1 MQVFL
6 GPDTTGTLI
15 GTATTNGLGEFE
27 LRKTNPPKG
36 THTKISI
43 QASNGAT
50 LLNQTFTNN

>member
-15 GTATTNGLGEFE
+15 GTVTTDADGEFE

-50 LLNQTFTNN
+50 LLNHTFSNN